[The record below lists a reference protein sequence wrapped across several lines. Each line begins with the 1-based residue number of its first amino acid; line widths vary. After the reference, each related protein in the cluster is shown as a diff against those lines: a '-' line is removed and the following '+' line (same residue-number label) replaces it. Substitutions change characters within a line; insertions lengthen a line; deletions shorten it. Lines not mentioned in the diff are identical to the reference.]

1 MSSHAPLMENPIRKS
16 RRRRSSARTETFQWD
31 TEEGALIPHGAES
44 LSSNRIVFFLIVFM
58 GLVIVMIVVVRLRD
72 EHLPVEAR
80 EIPVKVNLSPVSE
93 PPAKAEV
100 KSETVISE
108 LLGFVNDPTHAARSR
123 RMFRQAEALEHLENY
138 YDQRGR
144 TLPRKIINP
153 SVSAVNFKDRELL
166 LVAFL
171 DESNRAWSAPFEWDG
186 DSYRL
191 HWEAMTG
198 FGDISWSEF
207 LEKRPKGTFTMRGNF
222 FLPENENF
230 DALATDHLVVLLNHP
245 DLPHPAS
252 VLVPKESKIH
262 RQLASYP
269 RATDIPGIVEIKWPE
284 GNSERPVLT
293 GWIQRDWID

>member
-1 MSSHAPLMENPIRKS
+1 MFSLLPMENPISK
-16 RRRRSSARTETFQWD
+16 RRRRSSARTEPFQWD
-31 TEEGALIPHGAES
+31 AKGGARISRRAKS
-44 LSSNRIVFFLIVFM
+44 RSWNRITYFLTLVICF
-58 GLVIVMIVVVRLRD
+58 VIVMIVVVLRLRD
-72 EHLPVEAR
+72 EHLPVEVR
-80 EIPVKVNLSPVSE
+80 KIPVKVDISPVNE

-123 RMFRQAEALEHLENY
+123 RMFGQAEALEHLENY

-186 DSYRL
+186 RSYRL

-198 FGDISWSEF
+198 FGEISWREF
-207 LEKRPKGTFTMRGNF
+207 LEKRPKGRFKMRGNF
-222 FLPENENF
+222 FLPQSETF
-230 DALATDHLVVLLNHP
+230 DPVATDHVVVLISHP
-245 DLPHPAS
+245 DLTRSIS
-252 VLVPKESKIH
+252 VLVRNNSEVH
-262 RQLASYP
+262 RQLSKLT
-269 RATDIPGIVEIKWPE
+269 RATDIPGIVEIQWPE
-284 GNSERPVLT
+284 GNGERPVLT
-293 GWIQRDWID
+293 RWIQRDWID